1 MAVEDPSED
10 WEIQEYSKSE
20 GSNNVVSWIL
30 EKGLNL
36 GKKIVITGVVISS
49 APLVLPLLVVIS
61 ALGFAVS
68 VPFGFVFASYAC
80 TEKLMSKL
88 LPESQSPLML
98 ENGTLSKEEIEEKEL
113 GFDGDMME
121 EDGKYQMEDVRGWDE
136 MGTKKDSEYWQE
148 GNEND
153 DQEPVQE
160 IDQSVKDK
168 GYEHDVGEYM
178 NATEDYHG
186 NKVTEEEEEEPRF
199 NIADEEVKEEGYEEA
214 VGGYSERV
222 AHGQLEGVDME
233 IEGMGETKEEEPV
246 EERSKGEQPLD
257 EAHQVG
263 VTVERDERNGINVTL
278 GEKLDLLKGEVV
290 EWESEKKVNTCNEKE
305 DLGSA
310 TKGLVEKLDEGGDVN
325 HVEKKMQ
332 VIPKESDEK
341 NFNNAEK
348 MEKLI
353 EVKIMKSEKL
363 NGEVKRTEGERRNE
377 GGKQN
382 EEIQEQTTEDNV
394 VELVVDIGGTNK
406 DGKYLDNVVVVEKTN
421 GDLNGSINGSKPGKV
436 TEIIVEQ
443 RPLTHKRA
451 EDQISG
457 EMHEGLELE
466 REKKRKIDS
475 NADAREIAD
484 ESGFDLF
491 DDRNGASE
499 KYSYVVYENPE
510 ECENTSD
517 HTPEGNAGLLEL
529 HVRVE
534 VPEVRDAGVESDID
548 TLMPVSKVTLSEDK
562 IREQINALRT
572 IVGYKV
578 MPHEILVEELKA
590 LYIFTG
596 VEPPASFKS
605 PSDLVEVNNKL
616 QFLMSIVGV
625 K

>member
-1 MAVEDPSED
+1 MAGEDSSED

-49 APLVLPLLVVIS
+49 APLVLPLVVVIS

-68 VPFGFVFASYAC
+68 VPFGLVFASYAC

-88 LPESQSPLML
+88 LPGSKSPLML

-136 MGTKKDSEYWQE
+136 MGMKKDSEYWQE

-160 IDQSVKDK
+160 IDQSVKDE
-168 GYEHDVGEYM
+168 GYEEDVGEYM

-199 NIADEEVKEEGYEEA
+199 NIADEEVNEECYEEG
-214 VGGYSERV
+214 VGRYSERV

-233 IEGMGETKEEEPV
+233 IEGMGKTKEKELV

-278 GEKLDLLKGEVV
+278 GEELNLLKGEV

-305 DLGSA
+305 DLGSK
-310 TKGLVEKLDEGGDVN
+310 TKGLVEKLDEVGDVN
-325 HVEKKMQ
+325 PVEKKMK
-332 VIPKESDEK
+332 VIPKGSDEK

-348 MEKLI
+348 MEKSI
-353 EVKIMKSEKL
+353 EVKIVKSEKL
-363 NGEVKRTEGERRNE
+363 NGEMKRIEGERRNE

-406 DGKYLDNVVVVEKTN
+406 DGKYLDNVMVVEKTN

-443 RPLTHKRA
+443 RPVTHKRA

-457 EMHEGLELE
+457 EMHEGLEME
-466 REKKRKIDS
+466 REKKRKMDS
-475 NADAREIAD
+475 NADEREIAD

-499 KYSYVVYENPE
+499 KNSYVVYENPE
-510 ECENTSD
+510 ECENASD

-534 VPEVRDAGVESDID
+534 VPEV
-548 TLMPVSKVTLSEDK
+548 MLSEDK
-562 IREQINALRT
+562 IREQINALRM

-578 MPHEILVEELKA
+578 VPHEILVEELKA

-596 VEPPASFKS
+596 VEPPASFKN
-605 PSDLVEVNNKL
+605 PSDLVEVNDKL

>member
-1 MAVEDPSED
+1 MAGEDSSED

-49 APLVLPLLVVIS
+49 APLVLPLVVVIS

-68 VPFGFVFASYAC
+68 VPFGLVFASYAC

-88 LPESQSPLML
+88 LPGSKSPLML

-136 MGTKKDSEYWQE
+136 MGMKKDSEYWQE

-160 IDQSVKDK
+160 IDQSVKDE
-168 GYEHDVGEYM
+168 GYEEDVGEYM

-199 NIADEEVKEEGYEEA
+199 NIADEEVNEECYEEG
-214 VGGYSERV
+214 VGRYSERV

-233 IEGMGETKEEEPV
+233 IEGMGKTKEKELV

-278 GEKLDLLKGEVV
+278 GEELNLLKGEV

-305 DLGSA
+305 DLGSK
-310 TKGLVEKLDEGGDVN
+310 TKGLVEKLDEVGDVN
-325 HVEKKMQ
+325 PVEKKMK
-332 VIPKESDEK
+332 VIPKGSDEK

-348 MEKLI
+348 MEKSI
-353 EVKIMKSEKL
+353 EVKIVKSEKL
-363 NGEVKRTEGERRNE
+363 NGEMKRIEGERRNE

-406 DGKYLDNVVVVEKTN
+406 DGKYLDNVMVVEKTN

-443 RPLTHKRA
+443 RPVTHKRA

-457 EMHEGLELE
+457 EMHEGLEME
-466 REKKRKIDS
+466 REKKRKMDS
-475 NADAREIAD
+475 NADEREIAD

-499 KYSYVVYENPE
+499 KNSYVVYENPE
-510 ECENTSD
+510 ECENASD

-548 TLMPVSKVTLSEDK
+548 TLMPVSKVMLSEDK
-562 IREQINALRT
+562 IREQINALRM

-578 MPHEILVEELKA
+578 VPHEILVEELKA

-596 VEPPASFKS
+596 VEPPASFKN
-605 PSDLVEVNNKL
+605 PSDLVEVNDKL

>member
-30 EKGLNL
+30 ENGLNL

-88 LPESQSPLML
+88 LPGSKSPLML

-121 EDGKYQMEDVRGWDE
+121 EDGKYQREDMRGWDE
-136 MGTKKDSEYWQE
+136 MGTKKDSDYWQE

-153 DQEPVQE
+153 DQERVQE
-160 IDQSVKDK
+160 IDQSVKDE

-233 IEGMGETKEEEPV
+233 IEGMGETKKEEPV

-263 VTVERDERNGINVTL
+263 VAVERDERNGINVTL
-278 GEKLDLLKGEVV
+278 GEELDLLKGE
-290 EWESEKKVNTCNEKE
+290 
-305 DLGSA
+305 
-310 TKGLVEKLDEGGDVN
+310 
-325 HVEKKMQ
+325 
-332 VIPKESDEK
+332 
-341 NFNNAEK
+341 
-348 MEKLI
+348 
-353 EVKIMKSEKL
+353 
-363 NGEVKRTEGERRNE
+363 
-377 GGKQN
+377 
-382 EEIQEQTTEDNV
+382 
-394 VELVVDIGGTNK
+394 VVDIGGTNK
-406 DGKYLDNVVVVEKTN
+406 DGKYLDNVVVVKKTN

-451 EDQISG
+451 EDQISS

-475 NADAREIAD
+475 NANAREIAN

-548 TLMPVSKVTLSEDK
+548 TLMPVSKVTFSEDK

-578 MPHEILVEELKA
+578 VPHEILVEELKA

-605 PSDLVEVNNKL
+605 PSDLVEVNDKL